1 MVGGIQK
8 NSTRELESEVDT
20 MGLLPATHDTW
31 NVFVETRDTALR
43 DELIMRYMPLVRFVV
58 SRLGIPPTSLLDA
71 DDLVSYG
78 MMGLINAVDRFDPAR
93 GVRFEAFATARIRG
107 EVIDQLRILNW
118 LPRSAVS
125 RIRQVEAALAIVE
138 QRVGRPAT
146 DEEVARE
153 MGVPVERYRQ
163 MLVEAGVSVLSLD
176 APLSTFALEDEAMT
190 LGELL
195 EDMHTPGPVE
205 QTERNEL
212 QRALSES
219 LDRLPERERLLLAL
233 YYHEEL
239 TMKEISRVMAVSESR
254 VCQLHA
260 QAIMRLRTA
269 LLGQDTKN
277 TKRRSRTTHD
287 TPQEAKQKA
296 TAESRRPPRTN
307 TDKQHGLAAS

>member
-1 MVGGIQK
+1 
-8 NSTRELESEVDT
+8 
-20 MGLLPATHDTW
+20 
-31 NVFVETRDTALR
+31 
-43 DELIMRYMPLVRFVV
+43 MPLVRFVV
-58 SRLGIPPTSLLDA
+58 SRMGIPPSSLLETE
-71 DDLVSYG
+71 DLVSYG

-138 QRVGRPAT
+138 QRGRPAT

-153 MGVPVERYRQ
+153 VGVPVERYRQ
-163 MLVEAGVSVLSLD
+163 MLVEASISVLSLD
-176 APLSTFALEDEAMT
+176 APLGTFAPEDEAMT

-195 EDMHTPGPVE
+195 EDMHTLDPAE
-205 QTERNEL
+205 QTERREL
-212 QRALSES
+212 QTALSES

-260 QAIMRLRTA
+260 QAIMRLRTV
-269 LLGQDTKN
+269 LMGQDEKSV
-277 TKRRSRTTHD
+277 KHRGRGVQDVLQEMKQKAAAEPRRSRRVGTTR
-287 TPQEAKQKA
+287 Q
-296 TAESRRPPRTN
+296 N
-307 TDKQHGLAAS
+307 NLAAS

>member
-1 MVGGIQK
+1 M
-8 NSTRELESEVDT
+8 LESEKDI
-20 MGLLPATHDTW
+20 MGPLPATQDNW
-31 NVFVETRDTALR
+31 VVFVETRDTALR

-58 SRLGIPPTSLLDA
+58 SRLGIPPSSLLETE
-71 DDLVSYG
+71 DLVSYG
-78 MMGLINAVDRFDPAR
+78 MMGLINAVDRYDPAR

-118 LPRSAVS
+118 LPRSAVA
-125 RIRQVEAALAIVE
+125 RIRQVETALSVVE

-153 MGVPVERYRQ
+153 MGIPVERYRQ

-195 EDMHTPGPVE
+195 EDMRTPGPAE
-205 QTERNEL
+205 QTERREL
-212 QRALSES
+212 QIALSEA
-219 LDRLPERERLLLAL
+219 LDHLPERERLLLSL

-239 TMKEISRVMAVSESR
+239 TMKEISRIMAVSESR

-260 QAIMRLRTA
+260 QAVMRLRTA
-269 LLGQDTKN
+269 LMDRDEKRA
-277 TKRRSRTTHD
+277 KRRGTHMLGESPVPRVQD
-287 TPQEAKQKA
+287 MPEEAKQKA
-296 TAESRRPPRTN
+296 AVELRRSKRAGVSKRS
-307 TDKQHGLAAS
+307 DRAAS

>member
-1 MVGGIQK
+1 
-8 NSTRELESEVDT
+8 
-20 MGLLPATHDTW
+20 MGLLPATQDTW
-31 NVFVETRDTALR
+31 TVFVETRDAALR

-58 SRLGIPPTSLLDA
+58 SRLGIPPSSLLETE
-71 DDLVSYG
+71 DLVSYG

-138 QRVGRPAT
+138 QRGRPAT

-153 MGVPVERYRQ
+153 VGVPVERYRQ
-163 MLVEAGVSVLSLD
+163 MLVEASISVLSLD
-176 APLSTFALEDEAMT
+176 APLGTFAPEDEAMT

-195 EDMHTPGPVE
+195 EDMHTLGPAE
-205 QTERNEL
+205 QTERREL
-212 QRALSES
+212 QVALSEA

-233 YYHEEL
+233 YYNEEL

-260 QAIMRLRTA
+260 QAVMRLRTV
-269 LLGQDTKN
+269 LMGQGQGQGQDEKN
-277 TKRRSRTTHD
+277 VKQRGHGLPPT
-287 TPQEAKQKA
+287 QEVKLKA
-296 TAESRRPPRTN
+296 TAGPGRSRRSGTTRQN
-307 TDKQHGLAAS
+307 GLAAS

>member
-1 MVGGIQK
+1 MRPLP
-8 NSTRELESEVDT
+8 TTHDT
-20 MGLLPATHDTW
+20 KHDTKHDITHDTW
-31 NVFVETRDTALR
+31 NVFVETRDAALR

-125 RIRQVEAALAIVE
+125 RIRQVETALATVE
-138 QRVGRPAT
+138 QRMGRPAT
-146 DEEVARE
+146 DEEVAHE
-153 MGVPVERYRQ
+153 MDVPVERYRQ

-195 EDMHTPGPVE
+195 EDMHTPDPAE

-212 QRALSES
+212 QLALSES

-269 LLGQDTKN
+269 LGGQDVKN
-277 TKRRSRTTHD
+277 AKRRRRATSD
-287 TPQEAKQKA
+287 TASEAKQKA
-296 TAESRRPPRTN
+296 TAESRRSRRTS
-307 TDKQHGLAAS
+307 TGKQSGLAAS

>member
-1 MVGGIQK
+1 
-8 NSTRELESEVDT
+8 
-20 MGLLPATHDTW
+20 MGLLPATQDTW
-31 NVFVETRDTALR
+31 IVFVETRDTALR

-58 SRLGIPPTSLLDA
+58 SRLGIPPSSLLETE
-71 DDLVSYG
+71 DLVSYG

-153 MGVPVERYRQ
+153 VGVPVERYRQ
-163 MLVEAGVSVLSLD
+163 MLVEAGISVLSLD
-176 APLSTFALEDEAMT
+176 APLGTFAPEDEAMT

-195 EDMHTPGPVE
+195 EDMHTLGPAE
-205 QTERNEL
+205 QTERREL
-212 QRALSES
+212 QIALSES

-260 QAIMRLRTA
+260 QAIMRLRTV
-269 LLGQDTKN
+269 LMGQDEKSV
-277 TKRRSRTTHD
+277 KRRGQGQQD
-287 TPQEAKQKA
+287 APQEMKQKA
-296 TAESRRPPRTN
+296 TAEPRRARRTGTTRQN
-307 TDKQHGLAAS
+307 GLAAS